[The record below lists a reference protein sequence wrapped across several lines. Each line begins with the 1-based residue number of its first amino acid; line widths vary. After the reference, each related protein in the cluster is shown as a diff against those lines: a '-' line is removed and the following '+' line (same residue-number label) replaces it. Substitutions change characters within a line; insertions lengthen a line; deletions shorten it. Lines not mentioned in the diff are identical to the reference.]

1 MPRVSRYVQTLNKP
15 QQVALR
21 RVFERC
27 GLDANANR
35 QLPGG
40 KTREMNY
47 RQFRKTVV
55 FSFDCAMVRWCG
67 MWLGIEQDGYTH
79 S

>member
-1 MPRVSRYVQTLNKP
+1 MPRVSRYVQTLNKA
-15 QQVALR
+15 QQRALKR
-21 RVFERC
+21 AFDRGPVRGADDEI
-27 GLDANANR
+27 
-35 QLPGG
+35 
-40 KTREMNY
+40 MSY

-55 FSFDCAMVRWCG
+55 FSFDCAMVKWHS